1 MKTKYT
7 SAASIIDAKE
17 CAKSVGV
24 NFVEEDIDIYVDL
37 FKKRLSKRLLR
48 RSLGCR
54 GKYSVSDQ
62 RFDTDGNL

>member
-37 FKKRLSKRLLR
+37 FKKRLSKEVTTEVVGVAAENIQSKIRV
-48 RSLGCR
+48 
-54 GKYSVSDQ
+54 Y
-62 RFDTDGNL
+62 